1 MPVNRGSNRST
12 FFIRR
17 LTAELT
23 VVLFLYE
30 RYTREITVQLF
41 LYAD

>member
-1 MPVNRGSNRST
+1 MPVIRGSNRRA